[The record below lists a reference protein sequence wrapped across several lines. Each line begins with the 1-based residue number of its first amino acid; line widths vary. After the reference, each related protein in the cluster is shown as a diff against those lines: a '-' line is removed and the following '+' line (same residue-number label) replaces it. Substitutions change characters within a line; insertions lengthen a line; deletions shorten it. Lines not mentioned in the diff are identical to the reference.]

1 MSADKLSTM
10 IWDKLPFSKE
20 FILDLNK
27 DFSNLINNL
36 TEVQKKLLIESPN
49 EFNINVSY
57 NWLNELQL
65 KLKASPGFVLI
76 KTGNLYTDEELRCI
90 YALYCRSLGLLNNH
104 YGYFYDV
111 IDQGLDYT
119 KKAIPVSM
127 TSASTGYHTDST
139 AKEYLPD
146 LVGLLCLY
154 PGAVGGDS
162 LLTNAA
168 NLYNHLYQNFLNE
181 FKTMQNPIIRDVITP
196 GTTNSVEKII
206 ENAFPIFSFPNEG
219 FTFRYM
225 RFWIESA
232 YQKTGQIMPEE
243 LIQGLNETDRFFS
256 SSQNHLQFRLERGD
270 ILLLNNRFI
279 CHNRT
284 AFENN
289 TASFDNHR
297 RLVRS
302 WINYQ

>member
-1 MSADKLSTM
+1 MSAEKLSTM
-10 IWDKLPFSKE
+10 IWDELPFSKE
-20 FILDLNK
+20 FIFDLNK

-57 NWLNELQL
+57 NWLNELHL

-76 KTGNLYTDEELRCI
+76 KTGDIYTDEELRCI
-90 YALYCRSLGLLNNH
+90 YALYCRSLGLLNNL

-146 LVGLLCLY
+146 IVGLLCLY

-297 RLVRS
+297 KLVRS

>member
-1 MSADKLSTM
+1 
-10 IWDKLPFSKE
+10 
-20 FILDLNK
+20 
-27 DFSNLINNL
+27 
-36 TEVQKKLLIESPN
+36 
-49 EFNINVSY
+49 
-57 NWLNELQL
+57 
-65 KLKASPGFVLI
+65 
-76 KTGNLYTDEELRCI
+76 
-90 YALYCRSLGLLNNH
+90 
-104 YGYFYDV
+104 
-111 IDQGLDYT
+111 
-119 KKAIPVSM
+119 
-127 TSASTGYHTDST
+127 
-139 AKEYLPD
+139 
-146 LVGLLCLY
+146 
-154 PGAVGGDS
+154 
-162 LLTNAA
+162 
-168 NLYNHLYQNFLNE
+168 
-181 FKTMQNPIIRDVITP
+181 MQNPIIRDVITP

>member
-20 FILDLNK
+20 FIFDLNK

-36 TEVQKKLLIESPN
+36 TEVQKKLLIEGPN

-146 LVGLLCLY
+146 IVGLLCLY

-279 CHNRT
+279 CHTRT

-302 WINYQ
+302 WINYE